1 VSLGV
6 YIPLVS
12 VVLECVCV
20 CVCVFSVEYVCV
32 CEIENITISEEKED
46 VQLFFSQDNDRT

>member
-1 VSLGV
+1 MSLGV

-12 VVLECVCV
+12 VVLVCVCV

-32 CEIENITISEEKED
+32 CEIENITISEED